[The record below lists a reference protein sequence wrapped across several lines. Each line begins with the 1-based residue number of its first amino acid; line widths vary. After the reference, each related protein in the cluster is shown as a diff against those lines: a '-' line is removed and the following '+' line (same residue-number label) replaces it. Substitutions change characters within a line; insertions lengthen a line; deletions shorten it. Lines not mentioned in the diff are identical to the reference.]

1 MPTETLPTRAEA
13 PTSENLSRG
22 FWLAIA
28 LHGIAIGGLIAAA
41 WIGHIRHP
49 SWGEHSLQA
58 GSISATMVP
67 TIPLPA
73 RVPTNKDN
81 VLASEHESVAPKPPT
96 PKAAPPPKP
105 NEVLIP
111 TKAAQPKPNEKP
123 TPEPPKHPLPTPPDP
138 KKAAV
143 GDTSGTLIPQAIQH
157 LHNGTASITIDDR
170 SFGERYAYYAKIVD
184 QKVSQSWDEAQ
195 IFPGASSGSR
205 AVVVFTINADGT
217 PTDVHILTKSGSP
230 AFDNLAVRTV
240 QRIDGFGPLPQSK
253 PIQVEFAFDYKQP

>member
-13 PTSENLSRG
+13 PTEKLSQG
-22 FWLAIA
+22 FALALTLHALAIGA
-28 LHGIAIGGLIAAA
+28 LIAAA
-41 WIGHIRHP
+41 WIGHLRHP

-67 TIPLPA
+67 SIPLPA
-73 RVPTNKDN
+73 RVPSNKDN

-96 PKAAPPPKP
+96 PKAAPPLNPKDI
-105 NEVLIP
+105 LIP
-111 TKAAQPKPNEKP
+111 NKVTPAEPNDKPA
-123 TPEPPKHPLPTPPDP
+123 PEPPKHPLPTPPEP

-143 GDTSGTLIPQAIQH
+143 GDTSGTLIPQAINH
-157 LHNGTASITIDDR
+157 LRNGTASITIDDR
-170 SFGERYAYYAKIVD
+170 SFGERYAYYARIVD

-195 IFPGASSGSR
+195 IFPGASTGSR

-217 PTDVHILTKSGSP
+217 PSDIRILTRSGSP
-230 AFDNLAVRTV
+230 TFDNLAVRAV

-253 PIQVEFAFDYKQP
+253 PITVEFAFDYKQP